1 MKRIGLIIFCSLL
14 YVVRPQLQSNTRSSA
29 GHEQR
34 MLNAVIKRHKA
45 AVILLYAGKKGQ
57 RVQTKQRACTAL
69 QRSFAA
75 LARSGYYPKKAVLWA
90 SIDTNS
96 AAGRTF
102 IQDYGIV
109 VDHLPA
115 VILLRDAVAV
125 RDQQGL
131 VIADS
136 SATREQ
142 LKTLIDDYLQL
153 DIAQYVQEE
162 RLCKN
167 YERVVRDRV
176 HMYYMSYFD
185 RVANP
190 WNDYWGWPYYGMA
203 QGNYGGNAG
212 VNFTPNG
219 INFFGSNY

>member
-1 MKRIGLIIFCSLL
+1 MILALLSLVQPELLSNNRSAAVQRSL
-14 YVVRPQLQSNTRSSA
+14 YAMLQ
-29 GHEQR
+29 
-34 MLNAVIKRHKA
+34 RHKA
-45 AVILLYAGKKGQ
+45 AAILLYAGVTKGQ
-57 RVQTKQRACTAL
+57 MQPKQRGRTPL
-69 QRSFAA
+69 QQAYAA
-75 LARSGYYPKKAVLWA
+75 LAGSGYYPKKALLWA
-90 SIDTNS
+90 SIDVNS
-96 AAGRTF
+96 PAGKTF
-102 IQDYGIV
+102 IQDYGVV

-115 VILLRDAVAV
+115 LILLRDGVVV
-125 RDQQGL
+125 RDQQGI
-131 VIADS
+131 VIANKETS
-136 SATREQ
+136 RAQ

-162 RLCKN
+162 RLCKQ

-190 WNDYWGWPYYGMA
+190 WNDYWGWPYYGQA

>member
-1 MKRIGLIIFCSLL
+1 M
-14 YVVRPQLQSNTRSSA
+14 RPTLQSSTCSSA
-29 GHEQR
+29 EQR

-45 AVILLYAGKKGQ
+45 AAILLYAGQKTQ
-57 RVQTKQRACTAL
+57 RRHNQKQGSSPL
-69 QRSFAA
+69 HRSFTAI
-75 LARSGYYPKKAVLWA
+75 ARSGYYPKKALLWA

-96 AAGRTF
+96 PAGRTF
-102 IQDYGIV
+102 IQDYGVV

-115 VILLRDAVAV
+115 IILLRDAVAV

-131 VIADS
+131 VMADS
-136 SATREQ
+136 SASREQ

-153 DIAQYVQEE
+153 DIAKYVEEE
-162 RLCKN
+162 RLCKK